1 MTSPNSSTQV
11 IFTKLII
18 TGGTEILVQNAG
30 QDATTQFEDINH
42 SAKAQIAMR
51 DLYIGEF
58 FNPEEAK
65 ESWED
70 YVKRKKREDEGK
82 LKLWQQA
89 ILLLVYAAVFFGLY
103 TYLKSGPTKEQ
114 LTATL

>member
-1 MTSPNSSTQV
+1 
-11 IFTKLII
+11 
-18 TGGTEILVQNAG
+18 
-30 QDATTQFEDINH
+30 
-42 SAKAQIAMR
+42 MR

-58 FNPEEAK
+58 YNPEEAK

-89 ILLLVYAAVFFGLY
+89 ILICVYAAVFFGLY
-103 TYLKSGPTKEQ
+103 FYLKSGPSKVEQ
-114 LTATL
+114 TAAL